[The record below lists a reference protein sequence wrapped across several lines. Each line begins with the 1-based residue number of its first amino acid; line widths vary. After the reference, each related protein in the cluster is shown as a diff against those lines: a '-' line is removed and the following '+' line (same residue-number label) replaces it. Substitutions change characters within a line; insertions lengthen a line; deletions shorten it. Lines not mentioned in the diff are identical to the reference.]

1 MNKTNTFKSGK
12 KNKEHMNNEGK
23 EFLTQNND
31 SHNTRSKSVQL
42 IVLVLINLTLAQ
54 LLVLLWH
61 HFIVHVLICTTLAV
75 STDHTILTQ
84 SKLWLAVQ
92 SLRNQRTEWTCD
104 ACMCLFHVNTCR
116 LKRQELIQ
124 SRKLCVLRSVK
135 KCTN

>member
-12 KNKEHMNNEGK
+12 KNKEHMNNKGSK
-23 EFLTQNND
+23 FLTQNND
-31 SHNTRSKSVQL
+31 SHNTRSKSVHL
-42 IVLVLINLTLAQ
+42 IVLVLINLTLAL

-61 HFIVHVLICTTLAV
+61 HFIVHLLICTI

-104 ACMCLFHVNTCR
+104 ACICLFHVNR

-124 SRKLCVLRSVK
+124 RRKPCVSRSVK

>member
-23 EFLTQNND
+23 NSEQNND

-54 LLVLLWH
+54 LLVLLRR

-75 STDHTILTQ
+75 STNHTILTQ
-84 SKLWLAVQ
+84 SKL
-92 SLRNQRTEWTCD
+92 
-104 ACMCLFHVNTCR
+104 
-116 LKRQELIQ
+116 
-124 SRKLCVLRSVK
+124 
-135 KCTN
+135 

>member
-61 HFIVHVLICTTLAV
+61 HFIVHLLICTTLAV

-104 ACMCLFHVNTCR
+104 ACLFHVNR

-124 SRKLCVLRSVK
+124 SRKLCVSRSVK